1 MVTKPTGERFR
12 FIELASRLH
21 YLDASSHD
29 GNKIGNTTLVVNTV
43 KENRMNYTNNDYL
56 WALRA
61 QEFQITMGRPS
72 TTTFLDLL
80 KKNGIASCPVT
91 PADVEAAE
99 YILGPDIGSL
109 KGKTTRR
116 SPPIIDSPVTRIP
129 ADVLKQH
136 QKVTLCVD
144 IMYVNKVAMLVS
156 ISRKI
161 KFGTIEVIP
170 NNKSTVLL
178 KGLKGILQVYQ
189 CRGFHVEMALMD
201 GEFGHLRGELAS
213 MGVTL
218 NETSRDEHIG
228 DIERFIRTVK
238 ERMRLSTTP
247 CNSARFLHDWLWRW
261 QSMCILAEQFATAEQ
276 LRA

>member
-12 FIELASRLH
+12 FIESASGLH
-21 YLDASSHD
+21 YLDTSSHN
-29 GNKIGNTTLVVNTV
+29 GNQIGNTTLVVNTV

-61 QEFQITMGRPS
+61 RELQITMGRPS

-80 KKNGIASCPVT
+80 KKNGIANCPVR

-99 YILGPDIGSL
+99 YIFGPDIGSL
-109 KGKTTRR
+109 KGKTTRW
-116 SPPIIDSPVTRIP
+116 SPPIIDSPVTGIP
-129 ADVLKQH
+129 VDVLKQY

-178 KGLKGILQVYQ
+178 KGVKGILQVYA
-189 CRGFHVEMALMD
+189 RWGFQIEMALMD
-201 GEFGHLRGELAS
+201 GEFGHLQG
-213 MGVTL
+213 
-218 NETSRDEHIG
+218 N
-228 DIERFIRTVK
+228 
-238 ERMRLSTTP
+238 
-247 CNSARFLHDWLWRW
+247 W
-261 QSMCILAEQFATAEQ
+261 QVWV
-276 LRA
+276 